1 MNNNEIISK
10 KFRHVEELPEP
21 LDEPT
26 PKRQRKTL
34 MDYCRKDETPSQSRE
49 TYPQFLQRYEPTDV
63 LRRSTRGKKSNSRK
77 EQSATGLSDAR
88 RGDGNSS
95 QGSKEHRFFIE
106 PISL

>member
-1 MNNNEIISK
+1 
-10 KFRHVEELPEP
+10 
-21 LDEPT
+21 
-26 PKRQRKTL
+26 
-34 MDYCRKDETPSQSRE
+34 MDYCRKDETPSQPRE
-49 TYPQFLQRYEPTDV
+49 TYPQFLQRHEPTDV
-63 LRRSTRGKKSNSRK
+63 LRRSNRGKKICNSRK